1 MILLKRNIRTSSSR
15 NKIIHLSM
23 LDSEY
28 IKFYCGVI
36 PSTPYP
42 TKIHFF
48 NESDYEVR
56 YEVTWYKE
64 KVMTEGSVGISAV
77 GGGGN
82 AGAKWESGDKAEP
95 DEGFCDPHGPG
106 KITVMSGYK
115 YYRLKY
121 NFVDLENGWTEEC
134 GKVLSSRT
142 SGSKNFGVYEKI
154 IFKQP
159 SSKALEKYSSKV
171 NKKLIEDTISE
182 KLDSIQNTVND
193 ICLCV
198 SSQNSLPKPEPKIA
212 KVQEPETIKVRECGS
227 LSKHMCSSGNNQKQC
242 PHCKFWYC
250 DWHYKVN
257 NNAFGRGGHICK
269 T

>member
-1 MILLKRNIRTSSSR
+1 
-15 NKIIHLSM
+15 M

-36 PSTPYP
+36 PSDPYP
-42 TKIHFF
+42 TKIYFF
-48 NESDYEVR
+48 NDSDYEVR
-56 YEVTWYKE
+56 YKVSWYKE
-64 KVMTEGSVGISAV
+64 KEMIEGTMGVNAA

-82 AGAKWESGDKAEP
+82 AGAKWDLREKAEP
-95 DEGFCDPHGPG
+95 DEGFCDPHEPQ

-115 YYRLKY
+115 YFRLKY
-121 NFVDLENGWTEEC
+121 NFVDLENGWTEEN
-134 GKVLSSRT
+134 GKVSSSRT
-142 SGSKNFGVYEKI
+142 AGSKNFGIYEKI

-198 SSQNSLPKPEPKIA
+198 SSQSSLPKPKPKPKPEPEPKPELEIK
-212 KVQEPETIKVRECGS
+212 KVQECGS
-227 LSKHMCSSGNNQKQC
+227 LSKHMCSSGNNRKQC
-242 PHCKFWYC
+242 PHCKYWYC
-250 DWHYKVN
+250 DWHFKIN
-257 NNAFGRGGHICK
+257 NNAFGRGGHMCENVV

>member
-1 MILLKRNIRTSSSR
+1 
-15 NKIIHLSM
+15 M

-36 PSTPYP
+36 PSDPYP
-42 TKIHFF
+42 TKIQFF

-56 YEVTWYKE
+56 YEVKWYKE
-64 KVMTEGSVGISAV
+64 KVMTEGSVGISAA

-95 DEGFCDPHGPG
+95 DEGFCDPHGPPG

-121 NFVDLENGWTEEC
+121 NFVDLENGWTEEH

-142 SGSKNFGVYEKI
+142 NGSKNFGIYEKI

-198 SSQNSLPKPEPKIA
+198 SSQNSLPKPVPKIT
-212 KVQEPETIKVRECGS
+212 KVQEPEITKVQEPKITKVQECGS
-227 LSKHMCSSGNNQKQC
+227 LSKHMCSSGNKRKQC
-242 PHCKFWYC
+242 PHCKYWYC
-250 DWHYKVN
+250 DWHFKVN
-257 NNAFGRGGHICK
+257 NNTFGRGGHMCE
-269 T
+269 TNQG

>member
-1 MILLKRNIRTSSSR
+1 
-15 NKIIHLSM
+15 M